1 MTLTGEQTLA
11 IPRHS
16 AVRFAGRMSGN
27 ARAVASG
34 RVMECRG
41 LYLAMEAPA
50 GPIFRSYP
58 AARWLIM
65 ARRRRARRDTGWSA
79 RRTYEV
85 HYSRGRIGDAP
96 LSPHAGG
103 EQAIAAGVRQAH
115 GVLPAVDAD
124 AGRHPRHPR
133 DHHAARRAAVPAVA
147 AGRPAVGR
155 EPALRKTTKTTQQHQ
170 NKQQQTTKQNQ
181 TQELPRARRQN
192 L

>member
-41 LYLAMEAPA
+41 LYLAMEAPT
-50 GPIFRSYP
+50 GPLFCSYS

-79 RRTYEV
+79 RRTYEG

-115 GVLPAVDAD
+115 GVFFV
-124 AGRHPRHPR
+124 
-133 DHHAARRAAVPAVA
+133 VVVV
-147 AGRPAVGR
+147 VGWFLCFSR
-155 EPALRKTTKTTQQHQ
+155 VLF
-170 NKQQQTTKQNQ
+170 
-181 TQELPRARRQN
+181 
-192 L
+192 